1 MSCITFDSHQ
11 DLKSMKSK
19 ISGFHDRESWYLRNR
34 EDLSSSKT
42 IILCENIQD
51 KSWLKLLFNTSAVM
65 ENLFHQVNY
74 FSAVLLYLKSLFHT
88 SPKFTISAGF
98 MPLEHHK
105 IHSYFYIYIFKYQ
118 KRFEFWLCHNI
129 LCPRQGYL
137 TFLNFSL
144 FIGKVVIVLFA
155 LLAHWEIEM

>member
-42 IILCENIQD
+42 IILCEYIQD
-51 KSWLKLLFNTSAVM
+51 KSWLKPLFNTSAVM
-65 ENLFHQVNY
+65 ENLFPQANY

-118 KRFEFWLCHNI
+118 KRSQYFMSQARLFNLPEFQPFYWQSGNSAICFT
-129 LCPRQGYL
+129 C
-137 TFLNFSL
+137 SL
-144 FIGKVVIVLFA
+144 RNWNVI
-155 LLAHWEIEM
+155 MCK